1 MKNIIKNTENS
12 ENSDVNGTLNTTRF
26 PLIHRLQIFYPRFV
40 PVKTCPSPLF
50 LKGIFDKIIKKSAQ
64 NRKRGIKM
72 VELKIK
78 DLFTGK
84 MGIFMALM
92 VILSV
97 AAGMLRF
104 TGIAALGLDVVLLP
118 IIFDFMVIVIFLV
131 AKYL

>member
-1 MKNIIKNTENS
+1 
-12 ENSDVNGTLNTTRF
+12 
-26 PLIHRLQIFYPRFV
+26 
-40 PVKTCPSPLF
+40 
-50 LKGIFDKIIKKSAQ
+50 
-64 NRKRGIKM
+64 M